1 MAGNSGMSVQVK
13 TINMIHDVPTVC
25 REGRTFC
32 T

>member
-13 TINMIHDVPTVC
+13 SINMIHDVPTDY
-25 REGRTFC
+25 REGSTFC